1 MRSWPVVT
9 LGILLLL
16 VGGVWTLQGVGVLG
30 GSAMT
35 GERMWAV
42 IGPIVA
48 VVGAAIVVV
57 ALRSRRRA
65 GAAPSAADSPD

>member
-1 MRSWPVVT
+1 MVTGRGWLTMTAGMVFVV
-9 LGILLLL
+9 LGVL
-16 VGGVWTLQGVGVLG
+16 WTLQGVGLVG

-48 VVGAAIVVV
+48 AVGLLAVVVG
-57 ALRSRRRA
+57 LRRRRRD
-65 GAAPSAADSPD
+65 P